1 MSQILSKKIK
11 EDQIEI
17 IKITLEETISNQMT
31 QCQSLVT
38 TVQQYRAGRH
48 PVVTCFVGK

>member
-1 MSQILSKKIK
+1 MSQILSKNIK

-17 IKITLEETISNQMT
+17 IKITPEETISNQMT

-38 TVQQYRAGRH
+38 IAQQYPAGRH
-48 PVVTCFVGK
+48 PVVTCYVGR

>member
-1 MSQILSKKIK
+1 MSQILSKNIK
-11 EDQIEI
+11 GDQIGI
-17 IKITLEETISNQMT
+17 IGLTTEEKISNQMT

-38 TVQQYRAGRH
+38 TVQQYRVGRH